1 MDSAGGEK
9 PANFHDR
16 LYEALQT
23 LVEFIHAEGLGL
35 THEVIKNDDY
45 WRVEQR
51 LQYHKTSTE
60 HLIDLFYMQRF
71 QEQVRLQNS
80 QEPAQYG
87 ILSVRA
93 YLNHDS
99 LCVEVLRAQNV
110 IPLDPNG
117 FSDPFVIIELL
128 PRRVFMHCTE
138 QQTHVHKVCIHN
150 VNIYGE
156 CGKSCLYFRGKWIIV
171 AVGNVWARD
180 ENIEDIFEVFL
191 INNLLLLN

>member
-16 LYEALQT
+16 LYEALQM

-35 THEVIKNDDY
+35 THEAIKNDDY

-87 ILSVRA
+87 TLSVRV

-99 LCVEVLRAQNV
+99 LCVEVLRATNV

-128 PRRVFMHCTE
+128 PRRIFPYCNE
-138 QQTHVHKVCIHN
+138 QQTHVHKVRACKMYLSIIH
-150 VNIYGE
+150 
-156 CGKSCLYFRGKWIIV
+156 YFPHDFFSSLFRNSLDLTKIDSFFSLIQLT
-171 AVGNVWARD
+171 
-180 ENIEDIFEVFL
+180 ENTQSRF
-191 INNLLLLN
+191 

>member
-9 PANFHDR
+9 PVNFHDR
-16 LYEALQT
+16 LYEALQM

-35 THEVIKNDDY
+35 THEAIKNDDY

-51 LQYHKTSTE
+51 LQYHKATTE

-71 QEQVRLQNS
+71 QEQFRLQNS

-87 ILSVRA
+87 VLSIRV

-128 PRRVFMHCTE
+128 PRRIFPYCNE
-138 QQTHVHKVCIHN
+138 QQTHVHKVRVLYI
-150 VNIYGE
+150 VYISSLE
-156 CGKSCLYFRGKWIIV
+156 CEELHLMYFSS
-171 AVGNVWARD
+171 
-180 ENIEDIFEVFL
+180 
-191 INNLLLLN
+191 